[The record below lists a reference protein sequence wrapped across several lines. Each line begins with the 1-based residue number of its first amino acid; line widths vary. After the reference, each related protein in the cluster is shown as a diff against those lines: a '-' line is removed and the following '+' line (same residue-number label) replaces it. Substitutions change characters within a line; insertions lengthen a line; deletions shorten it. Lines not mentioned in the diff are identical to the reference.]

1 VNLSGGFDSE
11 RRRKDFMLSKT
22 LVVAGAGPGLGLEIA
37 RRFGREGFNVALL
50 ARRLESLDGLVTR
63 LREEGIRAEGFVADI
78 GDETALKHAFAAVR
92 QRFGRIDVLEFSP
105 VPAPEGDA
113 DKYSPLTLDR
123 ATMDRL
129 HRVQILG
136 AVTCVQEVLPEML
149 ERGDGAIFLTTSGS
163 ALHVMPVYTPVG
175 MVMAGLRSYALCLNE
190 VLAKKGVYAATV
202 CIAVLIRKDD
212 PAGDPAR
219 IADVYFNMY
228 STRNR
233 AEQVIYAGN
242 DLNVL
247 HDQDM
252 GQRGVAWE
260 RPQ

>member
-1 VNLSGGFDSE
+1 MPA
-11 RRRKDFMLSKT
+11 RT

-37 RRFGREGFNVALL
+37 RRFGREGFNIALL
-50 ARRLESLDGLVTR
+50 ARRPDSLNGLVTR
-63 LREEGIRAEGFVADI
+63 LSEDGIRAESFVADI
-78 GDETALKHAFAAVR
+78 GDETALKSAFAR
-92 QRFGRIDVLEFSP
+92 IRHRFGRIDVLEFSP

-113 DKYSPLTLDR
+113 DRYSPLTLDR

-129 HRVQILG
+129 QRVQILG
-136 AVTCVQEVLPEML
+136 AITCVQEILPEML

-175 MVMAGLRSYALCLNE
+175 VVMAGLRSYALCLNE
-190 VLAKKGVYAATV
+190 VLAKKGIYAATV
-202 CIAVLIRKDD
+202 CIGVLIRKGD
-212 PAGDPAR
+212 PFGDPAR
-219 IADVYFNMY
+219 LAGVYFDMY
-228 STRNR
+228 NTRDR
-233 AEQVIYAGN
+233 AEQVVYADN

-252 GQRGVAWE
+252 AQRGVAWK

>member
-1 VNLSGGFDSE
+1 
-11 RRRKDFMLSKT
+11 MPAKT

-37 RRFGREGFNVALL
+37 RRFGREGFNIALL
-50 ARRLESLDGLVTR
+50 ARRLESLNGLVTR
-63 LREEGIRAEGFVADI
+63 LSEDGIRAEGFVADI
-78 GDETALKHAFAAVR
+78 GDETTLKSAFAGIR
-92 QRFGRIDVLEFSP
+92 RRFGRIDVLEFSP

-113 DKYSPLTLDR
+113 DRYSPLTLDR

-129 HRVQILG
+129 QRVQILG
-136 AVTCVQEVLPEML
+136 AVTCVQEILPEML

-175 MVMAGLRSYALCLNE
+175 IVMAGLRSYALCLNE
-190 VLAKKGVYAATV
+190 VLANKGVYAATV
-202 CIAVLIRKDD
+202 CIGVLIRKGD
-212 PAGDPAR
+212 PVGDPAR

-228 STRNR
+228 NSRGR

-247 HDQDM
+247 HDRDM
-252 GQRGVAWE
+252 AQRGVAWE

>member
-1 VNLSGGFDSE
+1 
-11 RRRKDFMLSKT
+11 MPSKT

-37 RRFGREGFNVALL
+37 RRFGREGFNIALL
-50 ARRLESLDGLVTR
+50 SRRLESLRSLVTR
-63 LREEGIRAEGFVADI
+63 LGEEGIRAESFVADI
-78 GDETALKHAFAAVR
+78 GDETALKSALAAVR

-105 VPAPEGDA
+105 VPSPEGDA
-113 DKYSPLTLDR
+113 DKYSPLRLDR

-136 AVTCVQEVLPEML
+136 AVTCVQEILPEML

-175 MVMAGLRSYALCLNE
+175 IVMAGLRSYALCLNE
-190 VLAKKGVYAATV
+190 VLANKGIYAATV

-212 PAGDPAR
+212 PVGDPAR

-228 STRNR
+228 NTRDR
-233 AEQVIYAGN
+233 AEQVIYAGK

-252 GQRGVAWE
+252 GQRGVTWE
-260 RPQ
+260 RPR

>member
-1 VNLSGGFDSE
+1 
-11 RRRKDFMLSKT
+11 MPTKT

-37 RRFGREGFNVALL
+37 RRFGREGFNIALL
-50 ARRLESLDGLVTR
+50 SRRLESLRSLVTR
-63 LREEGIRAEGFVADI
+63 LGEEGIGAESFVADI
-78 GDETALKHAFAAVR
+78 GDETALKSALAAIR

-105 VPAPEGDA
+105 VPSPEGDA
-113 DKYSPLTLDR
+113 DKYSALTLDR

-129 HRVQILG
+129 QRVQILG
-136 AVTCVQEVLPEML
+136 AVTCVQEILPEML

-175 MVMAGLRSYALCLNE
+175 IVMAGLRSYALCLNE
-190 VLAKKGVYAATV
+190 VLANKGIYAATV

-212 PAGDPAR
+212 PVGDPAR

-228 STRNR
+228 NTRDR

-252 GQRGVAWE
+252 GQRGVTWE
-260 RPQ
+260 RPR